1 MKKKLANKS
10 FWDNYWKNLLLTK
23 NYEIDQEKDIFYNIC
38 KIIQHY
44 RKTNFIKN
52 KTSLKVLEIGGARGN
67 ILKNIYLFCNCK
79 IASLDFSRV
88 GNKFLSSNL
97 SKENIKP
104 YKIITAD
111 LFTYKAKREYD
122 IVYSLGFVE
131 HFSQLDVILKLHL
144 KFLKNEGVLIIGF
157 PDLTNINGVLLK
169 YLNKNL
175 YEKHSIKIMEKS
187 IFQRAI
193 KKINCKLISFQNIS
207 GYEPNM
213 ISYERDSS
221 QSFLKVFFYKL
232 AAKILHLLKKIYLF
246 KIFNIQ
252 MLNSYRIVVI
262 KKNNNF

>member
-1 MKKKLANKS
+1 M
-10 FWDNYWKNLLLTK
+10 
-23 NYEIDQEKDIFYNIC
+23 
-38 KIIQHY
+38 
-44 RKTNFIKN
+44 
-52 KTSLKVLEIGGARGN
+52 
-67 ILKNIYLFCNCK
+67 
-79 IASLDFSRV
+79 
-88 GNKFLSSNL
+88 
-97 SKENIKP
+97 
-104 YKIITAD
+104 
-111 LFTYKAKREYD
+111 
-122 IVYSLGFVE
+122 
-131 HFSQLDVILKLHL
+131 HL

-187 IFQRAI
+187 IFKRAI

-221 QSFLKVFFYKL
+221 QFFLKVFFYKL